1 MSEIKSRLDALRLE
15 MAQQN
20 IDAFYISGTVPH
32 SSEYLLEKW
41 KTREFITGFTGSC
54 GTVAI
59 THNDAGLWTDS
70 RYFIQAEEQLK
81 GSDIKMLKM
90 KVPDAVLPEQ
100 WFSEKLKPKSKVGF
114 DPLTL
119 TVNDFRTLHKKL
131 GAKGIDL
138 VKTTDLFDKIWNNRP
153 EIPRRQIYDF
163 PLTLV
168 GMSRKEKREI
178 LVAGL
183 EKANADFL
191 IISMLDELAW
201 TFNLRGDIINFS
213 PVFTAYGVVGKN
225 EMFLFTNT
233 ADIQPQLLEQLENEK
248 ISVSKYEDFFTW
260 LNETK
265 NAKIFVD
272 TSTLN
277 YSAFEILEK
286 NDNTFVE
293 GTSPVALKKAR
304 KNSVE
309 LQGFRD
315 AMIKDGVAMVEFLYW
330 LRQNIGNSAIT
341 EYSAGRKL
349 NEFRSKQEGYKG
361 ESFSSIVGYKNHGAI
376 VHLSVDANNALP
388 LEPEGILLIDS
399 GGQYLSGT
407 TDITR
412 TVALGE
418 VTAQQKTDF
427 TLVLKGMIALTT
439 TVFPV
444 GTTGCQIDIL
454 ARKPLLER
462 SLNYG
467 HGTGHGVG
475 HFLNVHEGPVSI
487 RTDLNPNP
495 IEPEMVFSN
504 EPAIYRNELYGI
516 RIENLIVCI
525 EKEENEF
532 GKFLEFETLTL
543 CPIDTNLIDFELLTF
558 AEKTWLNSYHLRVKN
573 ELTRYLDKE
582 HLLFLAEITKP
593 L

>member
-1 MSEIKSRLDALRLE
+1 
-15 MAQQN
+15 
-20 IDAFYISGTVPH
+20 
-32 SSEYLLEKW
+32 
-41 KTREFITGFTGSC
+41 
-54 GTVAI
+54 
-59 THNDAGLWTDS
+59 
-70 RYFIQAEEQLK
+70 
-81 GSDIKMLKM
+81 
-90 KVPDAVLPEQ
+90 
-100 WFSEKLKPKSKVGF
+100 
-114 DPLTL
+114 
-119 TVNDFRTLHKKL
+119 
-131 GAKGIDL
+131 
-138 VKTTDLFDKIWNNRP
+138 
-153 EIPRRQIYDF
+153 
-163 PLTLV
+163 
-168 GMSRKEKREI
+168 
-178 LVAGL
+178 
-183 EKANADFL
+183 
-191 IISMLDELAW
+191 
-201 TFNLRGDIINFS
+201 
-213 PVFTAYGVVGKN
+213 
-225 EMFLFTNT
+225 
-233 ADIQPQLLEQLENEK
+233 
-248 ISVSKYEDFFTW
+248 
-260 LNETK
+260 
-265 NAKIFVD
+265 
-272 TSTLN
+272 
-277 YSAFEILEK
+277 
-286 NDNTFVE
+286 
-293 GTSPVALKKAR
+293 
-304 KNSVE
+304 
-309 LQGFRD
+309 
-315 AMIKDGVAMVEFLYW
+315 MIKDGVAMVEFLYW